1 MDNSL
6 EPLLDHIS
14 KEGGEDLT
22 IKEKDATYLITSS
35 KNQKKNKNNDVST
48 IILGDCENILNEVY
62 NISNNYSILISKI
75 DYYEEGSLVPI
86 VLYSMYHPITKQKL
100 DLNYC
105 KDTKISLSIPALLL
119 KKMNYL
125 NIIHQVNFIQI

>member
-35 KNQKKNKNNDVST
+35 KNQKKIKT
-48 IILGDCENILNEVY
+48 MMCR
-62 NISNNYSILISKI
+62 
-75 DYYEEGSLVPI
+75 
-86 VLYSMYHPITKQKL
+86 Q
-100 DLNYC
+100 
-105 KDTKISLSIPALLL
+105 
-119 KKMNYL
+119 
-125 NIIHQVNFIQI
+125 

>member
-1 MDNSL
+1 M
-6 EPLLDHIS
+6 
-14 KEGGEDLT
+14 
-22 IKEKDATYLITSS
+22 
-35 KNQKKNKNNDVST
+35 ST